1 MAFSAAAH
9 PACQFCA
16 GLAAYASWTLTLEAL
31 MKQGGPVCVF
41 TDFCEEAAFRGAQ
54 VLEAIATSA
63 GVPDDFSWCWI
74 FCGELVTL

>member
-1 MAFSAAAH
+1 
-9 PACQFCA
+9 
-16 GLAAYASWTLTLEAL
+16 